1 MVDHR
6 TERGQETV
14 LFDFG
19 TVQITVNMGVHVEC
33 VRKKL
38 KTHRLRTEA
47 TLRLNGPQWMVK
59 MREIFQPNY
68 HKLLGIVYLIVDSHH
83 SNLLIDN
90 MYYLA
95 CL

>member
-1 MVDHR
+1 MKWTTTNR
-6 TERGQETV
+6 PLPWPPTASNKQ
-14 LFDFG
+14 
-19 TVQITVNMGVHVEC
+19 
-33 VRKKL
+33 L

-47 TLRLNGPQWMVK
+47 TLRLNGPQRTVK
-59 MREIFQPNY
+59 MREIFHPNY

-90 MYYLA
+90 MRYLA